1 MQDRLPTHPTTKACF
16 SWGCLRG
23 GFEGEAKLCV
33 TPVVHQALPLEV
45 LMHVSGQ
52 VQPPSLQL
60 KITQVI
66 QLFCDINVVKVVA
79 YPFVCLRIVR
89 GDGGLRSTDKA
100 AGSKAVVC
108 AEFEMT
114 TVLAI
119 CASPARAKF
128 RVHSDCRRA
137 KFSALSWQRSCGED
151 SSRLSLMCCCCFQS
165 VMRLRTFGPH

>member
-66 QLFCDINVVKVVA
+66 QLFVKVVA
-79 YPFVCLRIVR
+79 YPFAYRLRRRWITINRRSGGIESSCLRGIR
-89 GDGGLRSTDKA
+89 DDNSFGDLR
-100 AGSKAVVC
+100 
-108 AEFEMT
+108 
-114 TVLAI
+114 
-119 CASPARAKF
+119 
-128 RVHSDCRRA
+128 
-137 KFSALSWQRSCGED
+137 FSGPGELSCP
-151 SSRLSLMCCCCFQS
+151 L
-165 VMRLRTFGPH
+165 